1 MSDSDLMYKVTVYA
15 SNKAGNRFRLVW
27 LVNGRDDEAC
37 RSYVEGLLNA
47 DTENGYFNRDWH
59 VEPVKA
65 GVYALAAVLV
75 PAPHIGV
82 VSGDGENG
90 V

>member
-1 MSDSDLMYKVTVYA
+1 MMHKVTLYA
-15 SNKAGNRFRLVW
+15 SNKAGTRFRLVW
-27 LVNGRDDEAC
+27 IVNGRDGAAAMTHIQIMLD
-37 RSYVEGLLNA
+37 A

-59 VEPVKA
+59 VEPVK
-65 GVYALAAVLV
+65 GEVYSLVAVQV
-75 PAPHIGV
+75 PAPHVQGV